1 MIGYIIVV
9 TLISGVITG
18 MSMGVMLG
26 ADGFLERTVAFML
39 GFLVHLVLTLGLTTI
54 AYSVIEMLGV
64 IL

>member
-1 MIGYIIVV
+1 MIGYIIVL
-9 TLISGVITG
+9 TLTGVITG

-64 IL
+64 IV

>member
-1 MIGYIIVV
+1 MIGHIIVV
-9 TLISGVITG
+9 TLPGIITG
-18 MSMGVMLG
+18 ISMGVMLG

>member
-1 MIGYIIVV
+1 MIGYIIVL
-9 TLISGVITG
+9 TLTGAITG

-26 ADGFLERTVAFML
+26 ADGFLERTVAFIL

>member
-1 MIGYIIVV
+1 MIGYIIVL
-9 TLISGVITG
+9 TLTGIITG

>member
-9 TLISGVITG
+9 TLTGIITG

-26 ADGFLERTVAFML
+26 ADGFLERTVAFIL

>member
-1 MIGYIIVV
+1 MIGYIIVL
-9 TLISGVITG
+9 TLTGVITG

-26 ADGFLERTVAFML
+26 ADVFLERTIAFML

-64 IL
+64 VL

>member
-1 MIGYIIVV
+1 MIGYIIVL
-9 TLISGVITG
+9 TLTGVITG